1 MTVLLYGENLK
12 GTAPMATTLAQQSA
26 QQSPEKTA
34 NSFPYPGIPG
44 TADGAAMVV
53 HVETRATEA
62 GIAYPITSSTT
73 MGVGYQNAYAN
84 GMRNVFGNMIN
95 WMQLESEHSSASSCE
110 GYAAAGGRVTNFTSG
125 QGLILMKEVL
135 YTISGKRLP
144 VVFNIGARALTS
156 QALNVHAGHDDI
168 MGVADAGWGMLFA
181 QNAQE
186 AGDLALISRRAAEDS
201 YTPFFNVQDGF
212 LTTHTIENVLFQ
224 EDEMIKEYLGD
235 PRAKIRK
242 LFDPDHPMMSGV
254 VQNQD
259 SYMGGKIAQRLYYDK
274 VPALV
279 QNAMDEF
286 YTLTGRRYN
295 MVTGYGME
303 DAEYALVAIGS
314 TSETATA
321 TLEYIRSKGIKAGVV
336 NVTCFAPFPGV
347 QLVNLLKDMKGV
359 AIVERMDNPLA
370 LDNPLTQ
377 AIEAAFAKA
386 VMGTEGYPKVSHIPV
401 MYSGVAG
408 LGSRDVTP
416 GHIEAIYANMTP
428 AGAQKR
434 FFTVGIEHETELFI
448 DEAGEPDVRP
458 TGAFS
463 IRGHSVGG
471 YGSVT
476 TNKIIATCLGDIFGF
491 KVQAAPKYGSEKK
504 GLPTNTYLT
513 TTKEGRIGTHSELQQ
528 VEFVPLMDPNTWN
541 MGNPLVG
548 LQPGG
553 TVFQHT
559 PNETPQELWNSIPD
573 WAKFF
578 MLENNIKFYGVD
590 TIRIARESCRSD
602 ESLAQRFQGIVLL
615 GVFLKLTPFQNN
627 AGLSEDELFERVKK
641 PLYYYFGKRGD
652 QVIQDNLD
660 AVKRGY
666 HQVIEVPRAIM
677 DATPDAIK
685 QRGREEWDA
694 KGKDVNAFFI

>member
-1 MTVLLYGENLK
+1 MAMTL
-12 GTAPMATTLAQQSA
+12 PQQTVQPA
-26 QQSPEKTA
+26 A
-34 NSFPYPGIPG
+34 HNVPYPGIPG
-44 TADGAAMVV
+44 TADGAATVV

-84 GMRNVFGNMIN
+84 GMRNVWGTPIN
-95 WMQLESEHSSASSCE
+95 WLQLESEHSSASSCE

-168 MGVADAGWGMLFA
+168 MGVTDTGWGMLFA

-186 AGDLALISRRAAEDS
+186 SGDLCLIARKAAEDS
-201 YTPFFNVQDGF
+201 FTPFFNVQDGF

-224 EDEMIKEYLGD
+224 EDDLIREYLGD
-235 PRAKIRK
+235 PREKIRK
-242 LFDPDHPMMSGV
+242 LFDPDHPMMCGV

-259 SYMGGKIAQRLYYDK
+259 SYMGGKIAQRFFYDK
-274 VPALV
+274 VPAAV

-286 YTLTGRRYN
+286 YRLTGRRYN

-321 TLEYIRSKGIKAGVV
+321 TLEYLRGKGLKVGVV

-347 QLVNLLKDMKGV
+347 QLVEMLKDMKGV
-359 AIVERMDNPLA
+359 AVVERMDNPLA
-370 LDNPLTQ
+370 IDNPLTQ
-377 AIEAAFAKA
+377 GIEAAFAKA
-386 VMGTEGYPKVSHIPV
+386 VMGTEGYPKVGRIPTI
-401 MYSGVAG
+401 YTGVAG

-416 GHIEAIYANMTP
+416 GHIEAIYANMQP
-428 AGAQKR
+428 GGINKR
-434 FFTVGIEHETELFI
+434 FFTVGIEHDTELAI
-448 DEAGEPDVRP
+448 PDGEPDVRP

-513 TTKEGRIGTHSELQQ
+513 TTKDGKIGTHSELQQ

-541 MGNPLVG
+541 MGNPMVG
-548 LQPGG
+548 LQPNG

-559 PNETPQELWNSIPD
+559 PKENPQELWDSIPD
-573 WAKFF
+573 WAKYF
-578 MLENNIKFYGVD
+578 MLTNNTRFYGVD
-590 TIRIARESCRSD
+590 TIRIARESCQHD
-602 ESLAQRFQGIVLL
+602 ESLVQRFQGIVLL
-615 GVFLKLTPFQNN
+615 GVFLKLTPFQSN
-627 AGLSEDELFERVKK
+627 AGISDDELFERVKK

-652 QVIQDNLD
+652 QVILDNLE
-660 AVKRGY
+660 AVKRGFA
-666 HQVIEVPRAIM
+666 QVFEVPRSVM
-677 DATPDAIK
+677 EATPADIVAK
-685 QRGREEWDA
+685 GQKEWDA